1 MDIILA
7 SKNQDKIKEISRIL
21 EGININLKNC
31 NDVVIP
37 EVEETGSTFIE
48 NAILKARSASN
59 ATGLPSIA
67 DDSGIEVDYLLG
79 RPGVLSARYSGI
91 NATNQSNNEKLLAEL
106 DGVEFNE
113 RKACYRCV
121 IVYMRFPDDP
131 FPVITSGTWE
141 GYIASEPKGK
151 NGFGYDPIFYL
162 PDYKKTS
169 AEITVNEKNKIS
181 HRAIALNKLREIFKE
196 MSIECCLLYTS
207 PSPRD

>member
-59 ATGLPSIA
+59 VTGLPSIA

-91 NATNQSNNEKLLAEL
+91 NATDQSNNEKLLAEL
-106 DGVEFNE
+106 DGVEFND

-141 GYIASEPKGK
+141 GYIASKPKGK

-169 AEITVNEKNKIS
+169 AEITVNEKNRIS
-181 HRAIALNKLREIFKE
+181 HRAIALNKLQEVFKE
-196 MSIECCLLYTS
+196 MSIE
-207 PSPRD
+207 